1 MVGPSPPAG
10 LRLTKVKNAHSMTVQ
25 QEEKK
30 REMLQRYN
38 HIQNH
43 IDEKGRTVDEK
54 AVEWEVRYMGG
65 RSLKSMEGCVEESV
79 QTKKQRL
86 VKKKK
91 ESKSRHNKGKK
102 DRVVAR

>member
-86 VKKKK
+86 VKKRKK
-91 ESKSRHNKGKK
+91 ANLDTTRERKTE
-102 DRVVAR
+102 